1 MSEQKNNLEEMM
13 SELKQ
18 QRDELR
24 LQMHL
29 ASMEAKDE
37 YERLSD
43 KCDEL
48 SKRYEPLSSAVA
60 KTADNVFSAL
70 GLVADELKVGF
81 HRVKKA
87 LTEDK

>member
-1 MSEQKNNLEEMM
+1 MSEQKNTLEQML

-29 ASMEAKDE
+29 AGMEAKDE

-48 SKRYEPLSSAVA
+48 SNQYEPLSSAVEE
-60 KTADNVFSAL
+60 TADNVFSAL
-70 GLVADELKVGF
+70 GLAAGELKVGF
-81 HRVKKA
+81 LRVKKA
-87 LTEDK
+87 LTEEK